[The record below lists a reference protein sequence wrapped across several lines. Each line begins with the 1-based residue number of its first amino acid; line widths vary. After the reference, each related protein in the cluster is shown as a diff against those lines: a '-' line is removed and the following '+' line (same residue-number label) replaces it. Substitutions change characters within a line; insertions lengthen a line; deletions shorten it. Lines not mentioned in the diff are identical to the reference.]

1 MNACTSTL
9 RRRLVG
15 SVALVLCAA
24 ASLAGAAHAAKRDR
38 QPPSQPANLHAASAT
53 ASSVTFAWS
62 ASTDNVGVNG
72 YDVSVGSSSPI
83 RVTALSDTAAGLVC
97 GSSVTVNVVAVDRA
111 GNRSTPA
118 TATAAASACPTAD
131 TTAPSTPT
139 GLSVPSATQN
149 GITLNWTASTDDVGV
164 GGYDVYQGST
174 LVARTSASS
183 TSYAFANVSCG
194 TAYTLSVDAYDA
206 AGNQSPRATI
216 NASTAACPPPPDAT
230 APTVPGNVHVTA
242 TTAGSLTLGWT
253 ASTDNVGVAGYG
265 IYNGVTRIDTTSVT
279 SYTVTNLACGTG
291 YTLAVDAYDAAA
303 NRSTTAVVNASTAA
317 CATGE
322 PAAIAGQGYRQVFG
336 DEFGSLD
343 RSVWDDH
350 IWYDGTP
357 NPTWTTFQTVHDGE
371 LDLTSSRNYF
381 WSTCS
386 TCNWPINTVTTLS
399 SGKTYQYGYFEARM
413 KWTGAKGSW
422 PAFWLYSYQHSIDTD
437 QCAHQAGEIDV
448 MEGQGVEPNVFYG
461 TVHSNTNGCSPSD
474 QQNGNNWQP
483 VAANLT
489 TGFHTYGA
497 LWTSTSVTWY
507 LDDKKIMSAPTYATD
522 NQPMYL
528 LLQMWIGGWSPDPDS
543 TTPNYLHT
551 EVDWV
556 HVWQK

>member
-1 MNACTSTL
+1 MENRHMNARRSTP

-15 SVALVLCAA
+15 SVAFVLCAA
-24 ASLAGAAHAAKRDR
+24 ACLAGAAHAGKRDR
-38 QPPSQPANLHAASAT
+38 QPPSQPANLHATGAT
-53 ASSVTFAWS
+53 PSSVTFAWS
-62 ASTDNVGVNG
+62 ASTDNVGVTG
-72 YDVSVGSSSPI
+72 YDVSVGSASPV
-83 RVTALSDTAAGLVC
+83 RVTNVSDTVGGVAC
-97 GSSVTVNVVAVDRA
+97 GANVTVNVVAVDRT

-118 TATAAASACPTAD
+118 SATAAAAVCSAAD
-131 TTAPSTPT
+131 STSPSMPT
-139 GLSVPSATQN
+139 GLSASSISQN
-149 GITLNWTASTDDVGV
+149 GITLNWTPSRDD
-164 GGYDVYQGST
+164 
-174 LVARTSASS
+174 
-183 TSYAFANVSCG
+183 
-194 TAYTLSVDAYDA
+194 
-206 AGNQSPRATI
+206 
-216 NASTAACPPPPDAT
+216 
-230 APTVPGNVHVTA
+230 
-242 TTAGSLTLGWT
+242 
-253 ASTDNVGVAGYG
+253 VGVAGYSV
-265 IYNGVTRIDTTSVT
+265 YNGVMRIDSTSAT
-279 SYTVTNLACGTG
+279 SYTLGNLACGTG
-291 YTLAVDAYDAAA
+291 YTLAVDAYDVAG
-303 NRSTTAVVNASTAA
+303 NRSATAIVNATTSA

-336 DEFGSLD
+336 DEFNSLD
-343 RSVWDDH
+343 RTVWDDH
-350 IWYDGTP
+350 IWYDDKP
-357 NPTWTTFQTVHDGE
+357 DPTWTTFQTVHDGE

-381 WSTCS
+381 WGTCS

-399 SGKTYQYGYFEARM
+399 SGKTFQYGYFEARM

-422 PAFWLYSYQHSIDTD
+422 PAFWLYSYQHSIDSD

-474 QQNGNNWQP
+474 QQNGNNWQQ
-483 VAANLT
+483 VGTNLT

-497 LWTSTSVTWY
+497 LWTPTSVTWY

-543 TTPNYLHT
+543 TAPNYLHT